1 MCQSFSREKCNPSQ
15 SCWFEAPE
23 PCSAINSTRA
33 WWAWTASAPAI
44 TDVHKKSQ
52 AITRGCKRIKRMNLF
67 YGVFS
72 FGLFPR
78 QTQAMMDGNEHSREE
93 CSFSML
99 VDKFTAL

>member
-1 MCQSFSREKCNPSQ
+1 
-15 SCWFEAPE
+15 
-23 PCSAINSTRA
+23 
-33 WWAWTASAPAI
+33 
-44 TDVHKKSQ
+44 
-52 AITRGCKRIKRMNLF
+52 MNLF

-99 VDKFTAL
+99 VDKFTALWSSRQTDKSGHCYPRHSRSGCETRWRCHKRRSLSTCCCCRY